1 MKAVLLDATTLGW
14 SIFDRQALER
24 CMDEHIT
31 QRRNNGLLLY
41 KLLNLA
47 LWYSVYLAR

>member
-1 MKAVLLDATTLGW
+1 MKSVLLDTATLGW
-14 SIFDRQALER
+14 GIFDRQALER
-24 CMDEHIT
+24 CMDDHIT

-47 LWYSVYLAR
+47 LWYRLYL